1 MGEYAVEISGLK
13 KSFSDKEGVTWALK
27 GIDLKIKKNQIFG
40 LLGPNGAGKTTLIY
54 ILSNLILPTS
64 GSASVLG
71 YDVVSDGDEVRKRSG
86 ICLGGTFFYWDMNP
100 REILEYYGRLYG
112 IGKERRRRNID
123 SLINR
128 LGIKKFEKKTFS
140 HLSTGMRQRVAVA
153 KSIINDPEI
162 LFLDEPTAGL
172 DVEVSIDVR
181 EFIMDLAKERKMTVI
196 LTSHQLG
203 EVEQMCRRTAIINKG
218 SLVVEGDIKQIKS
231 DVKIPDVIHLYLSDY
246 PKLDFIKDMP
256 GVINFGVS
264 DGLFISV
271 DSGLKRMEPIIKEF
285 KRRKLKITD
294 LEIKKASLEEV
305 FLSIVGRSGNRTTR
319 HGEGR

>member
-13 KSFSDKEGVTWALK
+13 KSFSDKEGFTWALK

-64 GSASVLG
+64 GSAKVLG
-71 YDVVSDGDEVRKRSG
+71 YDVVNDGDEIRKRSG

-112 IGKERRRRNID
+112 IERGRRRRNID
-123 SLINR
+123 NLINE

-153 KSIINDPEI
+153 KSIVNDPEI

-181 EFIMDLAKERKMTVI
+181 NFIMDLIKEREMTVI
-196 LTSHQLG
+196 LTSHHLS
-203 EVEQMCRRTAIINKG
+203 EVEQMCKRTAIINKG
-218 SLVVEGDIKQIKS
+218 GLVVEGDIRQIKS
-231 DVKIPDVIHLYLSDY
+231 DVKIPDVIRLYLSDY
-246 PKLDFIKDMP
+246 SKLDFVKSIP

-271 DSGLKRMEPIIKEF
+271 DSGLKRIESIINEF
-285 KRRKLKITD
+285 KKKKINITD
-294 LEIKKASLEEV
+294 LEIKKATLEEV
-305 FLSIVGRSGNRTTR
+305 FLSIVGRSGNIITR